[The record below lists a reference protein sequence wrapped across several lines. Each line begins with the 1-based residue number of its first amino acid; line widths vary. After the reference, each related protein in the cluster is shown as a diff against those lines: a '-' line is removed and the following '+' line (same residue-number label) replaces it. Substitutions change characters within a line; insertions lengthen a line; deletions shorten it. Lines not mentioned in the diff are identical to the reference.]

1 MTQNNGYSQGNP
13 IMKRT
18 HALLLLVFFLIS
30 QSLYAQDKYPGS
42 HQSIQFKR
50 LENTHDLSAGKWGP
64 YSKQYAGIS
73 HIPEIRAGVRFDF
86 SVVPGYYR
94 NKIVVPNV
102 LFESGYFP
110 WDFSPDMSAFT
121 YRYEL
126 EWKDK
131 VYVDVSY
138 KILDSLTVLASMKC
152 VNATS
157 MPQNVTLNLMAWLG
171 YPDIF
176 PLKSLSRPQ
185 GSKWIN
191 AADYSSVHYGK
202 QSPKDNLVTDGL
214 MRGEIRDAA
223 YLDGSAIRL
232 GEQTGDKVSYQV
244 NFKSPADGGKL
255 LLVYRLKEN
264 RSCNLKIT
272 GIANESLLL
281 NGTGALAVKDLQT
294 VLKGDLNGDLIIEV
308 TQGDALE
315 LNGVLLSD
323 GKSDAEL
330 VDNIRENYPQIIS
343 NPQEKHAVLKYKDN
357 PSYYGIAWDSNDF
370 TVREVRN
377 DELDSYFR
385 KLVHNHVDSILNGN
399 NKGHYFNVFIRPV
412 ELAPNSERTVSSLIC
427 TGTLSQVKER
437 LKKLKTVRGDSAEA
451 YKPVVASTPPDRVLP
466 EGKKYELSQ
475 RLLRSTLLSNVVYPI
490 YTQRKYIRHFT
501 PGKWWNSL
509 YTWDSG
515 FIAIGLNEVNSQLAT
530 DCLNAYTTPVGS
542 QSAFIHHG
550 SPVPVQ
556 MYAFMDLWNK
566 SQSKELLQYFYP
578 RLKQYYGFLSGQ
590 LGSSTTGVLR
600 SGILKTWDYFYNSG
614 GWDDYPAQVGV
625 HRQKA
630 EKYVTPV
637 ITTAQ
642 CIRTAKILRLA
653 AVASGNEKD
662 AASYDKD
669 IRKFSH
675 ALQSFSWNMKSGYF
689 SYVRHDAEGRPLGP
703 FNYSDGQDYNMGLD
717 GAYPLFAGICTPEQE
732 DILIEKLFSEQH
744 LWTPSG
750 ICVVDQSA
758 PYYQSDGYWN
768 GAVWMPHQWFMWK
781 TMLDL
786 GRADLAFKIA
796 AKGLDVYSREANES
810 YYTFEHFFAKTG
822 RGAGWHQFSGL
833 STPVLSWFSAYYKPG
848 TVTAG
853 FEVWIKSQKMSRGNS
868 TYEAVIDFDKAT
880 SAHKR
885 SILVCMDPSQKYQA
899 AFSGK
904 QLDIKSPYP
913 GLMEITLP
921 ASNKEGRLLIKPTF

>member
-1 MTQNNGYSQGNP
+1 MRRRYTV
-13 IMKRT
+13 
-18 HALLLLVFFLIS
+18 LLLSVFLTT
-30 QSLYAQDKYPGS
+30 QSLYAQDKRSG
-42 HQSIQFKR
+42 SIQFKR
-50 LENTHDLSAGKWGP
+50 LENTHDISAGKWGP

-73 HIPEIRAGVRFDF
+73 HIPEVAAGIRFDF

-110 WDFSPDMSAFT
+110 WGFSPDMTTFT

-131 VYVDVSY
+131 VYVDVTY
-138 KILDSLTVLASMKC
+138 KILDSMTVLAAMKC
-152 VNATS
+152 VNATA

-171 YPDIF
+171 YPDVF
-176 PLKSLSRPQ
+176 PLKSLSYSQ
-185 GSKWIN
+185 GSMWIN
-191 AADYSSVHYGK
+191 AADYRSVQYQK
-202 QSPKDNLVTDGL
+202 QGPKDNLVTDGL

-223 YLDGSAIRL
+223 YIDGSAIRL
-232 GEQTGDKVSYQV
+232 GEQTGDKVNYNLS
-244 NFKSPADGGKL
+244 FKNAGERGKL
-255 LLVYRLKEN
+255 SLVYRLGQNKTC
-264 RSCNLKIT
+264 SLKIS
-272 GIANESLLL
+272 GIVNESILL
-281 NGTGALAVKDLQT
+281 NGTGSLEVKDLQA
-294 VLKGDLNGDLIIEV
+294 VLPRDLNGNLTIEV
-308 TQGDALE
+308 MQGAPLE
-315 LNGVLLSD
+315 LNGLLLSD
-323 GKSDAEL
+323 GKSDIKL
-330 VDNIRENYPQIIS
+330 FDNIRENYPQIIS
-343 NPQEKHAVLKYKDN
+343 NPKDKNAILKYKDN
-357 PSYYGIAWDSNDF
+357 PAYYGIAWDSKDF

-377 DELDSYFR
+377 DELDMYFR
-385 KLVHNHVDSILNGN
+385 KLVHNHVDSILKGN

-412 ELAPNSERTVSSLIC
+412 ELDPNSERTVYSLIC
-427 TGTLSQVKER
+427 TGTLNQVRKGLGRFKSIKENSFE
-437 LKKLKTVRGDSAEA
+437 VGD
-451 YKPVVASTPPDRVLP
+451 PIVASDAHDRVLP
-466 EGKKYELSQ
+466 EGKKYEFSQ
-475 RLLRSTLLSNVVYPI
+475 GLLKSTVLSNVVYPI
-490 YTQRKYIRHFT
+490 YTQRSYIRHFT

-515 FIAIGLNEVNSQLAT
+515 FIGIGLNEINPKLAA
-530 DCLNAYTTPVGS
+530 DCINTYTTPVGS

-566 SQSKELLQYFYP
+566 SQSKDLLQYFYP
-578 RLKQYYGFLSGQ
+578 RLKQYYQFLSGQ
-590 LGSSTTGVLR
+590 LGSSSTGVLR
-600 SGILKTWDYFYNSG
+600 SGLLKTWDYFYNSG

-625 HRQKA
+625 HRQRA

-642 CIRTAKILRLA
+642 CIRAAKILRLA
-653 AVASGNEKD
+653 AIALGNEKD
-662 AASYDKD
+662 AAFYDKD
-669 IRKFSH
+669 IRKFSN
-675 ALQSFSWNMKSGYF
+675 ALQRFSWNMKSGYF
-689 SYVRHDAEGRPLGP
+689 SYVRHDTEGRPLGP

-717 GAYPLFAGICTPEQE
+717 GAYPLLAGICTREQE
-732 DILIEKLFSEQH
+732 DVLIEKLFSEQH

-786 GRADLAFKIA
+786 GRPDLAFKIA
-796 AKGLDVYSREANES
+796 AKGLDVYSKEANES

-853 FEVWIKSQKMSRGNS
+853 FEVWIKSQKMSRDNS
-868 TYEAVIDFDKAT
+868 VYEAVIAFDKAT
-880 SAHKR
+880 SAHRR
-885 SILVCMDPSQKYQA
+885 SIVVCMDPSKDYKA
-899 AFSGK
+899 TFSGK
-904 QLDIKSPYP
+904 LVEIKTRYA
-913 GLMEITLP
+913 GLIEITLP
-921 ASNKEGRLLIKPTF
+921 VSNEEGKLEIEPVA